1 MIGTIKRNPRLRRLA
16 LWMLSSPKRPRPRW
30 WVRILRPLL
39 HPAGRGSKISR
50 HARADVF
57 PWHRFTLEQNAQ
69 IEDFAVVNNGA
80 GDVRIGEGS
89 RVGIG
94 SVVVGPVDIGRHVFL
109 GQHVSVQGLIH
120 GYEDVTT
127 APNLQPLMLRP
138 VKVGDYITIKNSP
151 GNVVFGCTFR
161 GWTESNDLYSGVVT
175 PGQSLQVL
183 SDTDIEFV
191 AYYEEDPNWDPGAGG
206 EEGMLPDGLTNSTT
220 QQLQENAGSGVNLT
234 LNNCLLYTSPSPR
247 DCS

>member
-138 VKVGDYITIKNSP
+138 VKVGDYTHL
-151 GNVVFGCTFR
+151 G
-161 GWTESNDLYSGVVT
+161 
-175 PGQSLQVL
+175 
-183 SDTDIEFV
+183 
-191 AYYEEDPNWDPGAGG
+191 
-206 EEGMLPDGLTNSTT
+206 TNSTILAGVT
-220 QQLQENAGSGVNLT
+220 IGQRCQIGAGSVVTKDIPPYSVAVGNPARVVKR
-234 LNNCLLYTSPSPR
+234 YDSDKKEWVR
-247 DCS
+247 V

>member
-109 GQHVSVQGLIH
+109 GQHVSVQGLSH

-127 APNLQPLMLRP
+127 DPNLQPLMLRP
-138 VKVGDYITIKNSP
+138 VKVGDYTHL
-151 GNVVFGCTFR
+151 G
-161 GWTESNDLYSGVVT
+161 
-175 PGQSLQVL
+175 
-183 SDTDIEFV
+183 
-191 AYYEEDPNWDPGAGG
+191 
-206 EEGMLPDGLTNSTT
+206 TNSTILAGVT
-220 QQLQENAGSGVNLT
+220 IGQRCQIGAGSVVTKDIPPYSVAVGNPARVVKR
-234 LNNCLLYTSPSPR
+234 YDSDKKEWVR
-247 DCS
+247 V

>member
-39 HPAGRGSKISR
+39 HPAGRGSKIS
-50 HARADVF
+50 
-57 PWHRFTLEQNAQ
+57 TLEPNAQ

-127 APNLQPLMLRP
+127 NPNLQPLMLRP
-138 VKVGDYITIKNSP
+138 VKVGDYTHL
-151 GNVVFGCTFR
+151 G
-161 GWTESNDLYSGVVT
+161 
-175 PGQSLQVL
+175 
-183 SDTDIEFV
+183 
-191 AYYEEDPNWDPGAGG
+191 
-206 EEGMLPDGLTNSTT
+206 TNSTILAGVT
-220 QQLQENAGSGVNLT
+220 IGQRCQIGAGSVVTKDIPPYSVAVGNPARVVKR
-234 LNNCLLYTSPSPR
+234 YDSDKKEWVR
-247 DCS
+247 V

>member
-127 APNLQPLMLRP
+127 DPTLQPLMLRP
-138 VKVGDYITIKNSP
+138 VKVGDYTHL
-151 GNVVFGCTFR
+151 G
-161 GWTESNDLYSGVVT
+161 
-175 PGQSLQVL
+175 
-183 SDTDIEFV
+183 
-191 AYYEEDPNWDPGAGG
+191 
-206 EEGMLPDGLTNSTT
+206 TNSTILAGVT
-220 QQLQENAGSGVNLT
+220 IGQRCQIGAGSVVTKDIPPYSVAVGNPARVVKR
-234 LNNCLLYTSPSPR
+234 YDSDKKEWVR
-247 DCS
+247 V